1 MMWLPP
7 RSLLQPFF
15 PCLAQFS
22 TTADEILRRGLNS
35 LGAHGHHERLETEWQ
50 VCAMQCLACGAEMQL
65 REVVLAD
72 IPTMPGFERHTFRCS
87 ACPQVAR
94 RLVICRAKMPVVD
107 PLVPSAAPEAPT
119 TNLQTGQQAAGSVL
133 PNAVE
138 KLHSTQAA
146 LEDQDVTDCLPT
158 VEKLSMALKE
168 RAVAAR
174 ASAWAKT
181 VEKLRNTQM
190 ALKERAATAGT
201 NAPAGEFNRT

>member
-1 MMWLPP
+1 
-7 RSLLQPFF
+7 
-15 PCLAQFS
+15 
-22 TTADEILRRGLNS
+22 
-35 LGAHGHHERLETEWQ
+35 
-50 VCAMQCLACGAEMQL
+50 MQCLACGAEMQL

-119 TNLQTGQQAAGSVL
+119 TNLQTGQQAAGRVL
-133 PNAVE
+133 PIVVE

-146 LEDQDVTDCLPT
+146 LENQDVTDWLPT

>member
-1 MMWLPP
+1 M
-7 RSLLQPFF
+7 
-15 PCLAQFS
+15 CLFG
-22 TTADEILRRGLNS
+22 E
-35 LGAHGHHERLETEWQ
+35 GAGG
-50 VCAMQCLACGAEMQL
+50 AMQCLACGAEMQL

-107 PLVPSAAPEAPT
+107 PLVPSAVSEAPT
-119 TNLQTGQQAAGSVL
+119 TNLQTGQQAAGVL

-146 LEDQDVTDCLPT
+146 VEEAEAADWTPT
-158 VEKLSMALKE
+158 VERLTKALKE

-181 VEKLRNTQM
+181 VEKLRSRQM
-190 ALKERAATAGT
+190 ALKERAATGTSPLRTASSPAAQPAVRGEGRAGGT
-201 NAPAGEFNRT
+201 FRDRICNPKSPKDP

>member
-1 MMWLPP
+1 M
-7 RSLLQPFF
+7 SLFG
-15 PCLAQFS
+15 
-22 TTADEILRRGLNS
+22 E
-35 LGAHGHHERLETEWQ
+35 GAGG
-50 VCAMQCLACGAEMQL
+50 AMQCLACGAEMQL

-107 PLVPSAAPEAPT
+107 PLVPSAVSEAPT
-119 TNLQTGQQAAGSVL
+119 TNLQTGQQAAGVL

-146 LEDQDVTDCLPT
+146 LEDQDVTDWLPT

-181 VEKLRNTQM
+181 VEKLRSRQM
-190 ALKERAATAGT
+190 ALKERAVPVRTVDREFDRVWNAQCPDGVAPKPVASVPGLRNGGAT
-201 NAPAGEFNRT
+201 